1 MKEGARD
8 VTIIPGLTKKNRPT
22 NILRIVTDR
31 FKINDIIEKIFLE
44 TGTAGIR
51 IQELKRII
59 LKRDI
64 ITISMSL
71 KSMNFD
77 IRVKIIR
84 DSDDRIINAKPE
96 FEDLKKISELTG
108 FPLREVKDQAIY
120 QVLIKFN

>member
-1 MKEGARD
+1 
-8 VTIIPGLTKKNRPT
+8 
-22 NILRIVTDR
+22 
-31 FKINDIIEKIFLE
+31 
-44 TGTAGIR
+44 
-51 IQELKRII
+51 
-59 LKRDI
+59 
-64 ITISMSL
+64 MSL